1 MIEIGIPQV
10 LIGVIFTLRI
20 LTAIISCDGFLVSRS
35 RAVAE
40 VLANAIII
48 ALLYVGGFWSQ

>member
-20 LTAIISCDGFLVSRS
+20 LVAIISCDGIFVSRS

-40 VLANAIII
+40 VLVNVMII
-48 ALLYVGGFWSQ
+48 AILYAGGFWSQ